1 MNLLNQ
7 RINDMENTDGFLKEI
22 KIVFMEP
29 CIAEPEKI
37 RFIAELSDDVTEVM
51 PYLNSV
57 LKNAI
62 YNKNIPAISLKKE
75 FRLITIKPRK
85 MTVAKALHSTDAY
98 MLVDWIKD
106 LINQTYRNRDNIEP
120 SYELKNPP
128 KPLDIYSWLPR
139 TNCKQCGEPSCLA
152 FAAKLFMDEQKI
164 ENCKPLYMKENEK
177 LRKALEEIA
186 ENFGYSI

>member
-1 MNLLNQ
+1 
-7 RINDMENTDGFLKEI
+7 MENAANGCLKEI

-37 RFIAELSDDVTEVM
+37 RFIAELSDDVTEIM

-57 LKNAI
+57 IKNAI
-62 YNKNIPAISLKKE
+62 YNKNIPAISYKKE
-75 FRLITIKPRK
+75 FRLITIRPMKL
-85 MTVAKALHSTDAY
+85 TVAKALHSTDAY

-106 LINQTYRNRDNIEP
+106 LINDTFAKKDDIVP
-120 SYELKNPP
+120 SYELRNPP
-128 KPLDIYSWLPR
+128 KPLDIFSWLPR

-164 ENCKPLYMKENEK
+164 ENCKPLYLKENEK

-186 ENFGYSI
+186 ENLGYSI